1 MIGSRLSSPVLDVGL
16 CSYAISQNIGW
27 RLLLAR
33 TVENLPP
40 AHFGREKFGEC
51 YFTHRNLVVPA
62 QFYENPPY
70 GEE

>member
-1 MIGSRLSSPVLDVGL
+1 M
-16 CSYAISQNIGW
+16 
-27 RLLLAR
+27 AR